1 MGSAGPRGD
10 LGVPARYEQRVVE
23 AAAERGGG
31 GSGGGA
37 TDHSWRFFFFSPHF
51 VAFKPQTKRL
61 PAQNYLI

>member
-37 TDHSWRFFFFSPHF
+37 TDSFSTNVFLRRTTSSDPGPSWFFHPDS
-51 VAFKPQTKRL
+51 
-61 PAQNYLI
+61 